1 MVLKIISQGIEGKD
15 IWRMPAIR
23 TARNAA
29 AHEYWGRE
37 RGRERGRGRERDEKF
52 DKVLV
57 SSSNWLTVRNW
68 V

>member
-29 AHEYWGRE
+29 AHEY
-37 RGRERGRGRERDEKF
+37 
-52 DKVLV
+52 
-57 SSSNWLTVRNW
+57 
-68 V
+68 